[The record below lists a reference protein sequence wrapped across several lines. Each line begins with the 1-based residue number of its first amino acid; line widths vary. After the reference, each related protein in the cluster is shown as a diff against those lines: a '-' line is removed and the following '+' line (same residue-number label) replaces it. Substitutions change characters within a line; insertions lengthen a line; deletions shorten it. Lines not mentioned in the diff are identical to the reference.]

1 MTIIPLKAN
10 LWTTISRVIICQK
23 PIHDKSGDPARTRRN
38 QEYGKEHQKPQQ
50 DDLLK
55 FTCSQASSATEN
67 GNLTSM
73 ERLRNTLAMKV
84 EEVHDLKVKVHELR
98 FGGGNKEDKILLW
111 NTKLEGD
118 IGVFKMAVNDLD
130 ERIKELKSVSLQ
142 AAKKREEDQAAEIRE
157 QKYHEEMQFEKAKLE
172 QKLKYEMQI
181 EENRKN
187 LNNKEQSTNT
197 KQSINTKLPKLV
209 ITKFN
214 RTHTDWPRFWN
225 QFKAEI
231 NSADVHVSPVTKFSY
246 LKELTGAK
254 SLGNT

>member
-1 MTIIPLKAN
+1 
-10 LWTTISRVIICQK
+10 
-23 PIHDKSGDPARTRRN
+23 
-38 QEYGKEHQKPQQ
+38 
-50 DDLLK
+50 
-55 FTCSQASSATEN
+55 
-67 GNLTSM
+67 M
-73 ERLRNTLAMKV
+73 ERLHNTLAMKV

-98 FGGGNKEDKILLW
+98 FGGGNKEDEILLW

-130 ERIKELKSVSLQ
+130 ARIKELKSVSLQ
-142 AAKKREEDQAAEIRE
+142 AAKKREDDQAAEIRE

-181 EENRKN
+181 EENRKS
-187 LNNKEQSTNT
+187 LKNKEQSTNT
-197 KQSINTKLPKLV
+197 KQSINKKLPKLV

-231 NSADVHVSPVTKFSY
+231 DSADVHVSPVTKFSY
-246 LKELTGAK
+246 LKELIGAK

>member
-1 MTIIPLKAN
+1 
-10 LWTTISRVIICQK
+10 
-23 PIHDKSGDPARTRRN
+23 
-38 QEYGKEHQKPQQ
+38 
-50 DDLLK
+50 
-55 FTCSQASSATEN
+55 
-67 GNLTSM
+67 M

-187 LNNKEQSTNT
+187 LNNKEQ
-197 KQSINTKLPKLV
+197 
-209 ITKFN
+209 
-214 RTHTDWPRFWN
+214 
-225 QFKAEI
+225 
-231 NSADVHVSPVTKFSY
+231 
-246 LKELTGAK
+246 
-254 SLGNT
+254 

>member
-1 MTIIPLKAN
+1 MTIIPLTAN
-10 LWTTISRVIICQK
+10 LWTTISRVIISRK
-23 PIHDKSGDPARTRRN
+23 PIHAKSGDPARTRRN
-38 QEYGKEHQKPQQ
+38 QEYGKDHQKPQQ

-55 FTCSQASSATEN
+55 FTCSQASSTTEN

-98 FGGGNKEDKILLW
+98 FGGGNKEDEILLW

-118 IGVFKMAVNDLD
+118 IGAFKMAVNDLD
-130 ERIKELKSVSLQ
+130 IRIKELKSASLQ
-142 AAKKREEDQAAEIRE
+142 AVKKREEDQAAEIRE

-181 EENRKN
+181 EENWKN

-231 NSADVHVSPVTKFSY
+231 DSADVNVSPVNKFSY
-246 LKELTGAK
+246 LK
-254 SLGNT
+254 